1 MISTHKLSTMLGPE
15 LIKELVEIHK
25 YHNYHDLMYS
35 QLLAGNSVKRK
46 PGAVTSDVKNKPPTL
61 LTVT

>member
-1 MISTHKLSTMLGPE
+1 MTSCIP
-15 LIKELVEIHK
+15 
-25 YHNYHDLMYS
+25 
-35 QLLAGNSVKRK
+35 QLLASNSVKRK